1 MLHDSSG
8 VSRRV
13 FLGAAAGLATVIHRP
28 LFAQPAAPSDQIQL
42 ALIGVGGMGTGRLK
56 EFMTHPDV
64 RIAAICDVDGRHRD
78 AAIALVQST
87 LGYAPP
93 GEGDFRRLLTNKDI
107 DAVAIQTP
115 DHWHAI
121 TAVRAMEAGKDVF
134 VEKPLSYS
142 MAEGRAMADAST
154 RHARVTQMGNHIHN
168 TGRNYRDAV
177 EIVQSG
183 STRAKFIAPSAGGPG
198 TPSLPTTSPQPS
210 QPNSITTSGSARLRN
225 GPIIP
230 CGRT

>member
-1 MLHDSSG
+1 
-8 VSRRV
+8 
-13 FLGAAAGLATVIHRP
+13 
-28 LFAQPAAPSDQIQL
+28 
-42 ALIGVGGMGTGRLK
+42 MGTGRLK

-142 MAEGRAMADAST
+142 VAEGRAMADAS
-154 RHARVTQMGNHIHN
+154 HAPCA
-168 TGRNYRDAV
+168 RDADG
-177 EIVQSG
+177 QPHPQH
-183 STRAKFIAPSAGGPG
+183 RAE
-198 TPSLPTTSPQPS
+198 LP
-210 QPNSITTSGSARLRN
+210 
-225 GPIIP
+225 
-230 CGRT
+230 